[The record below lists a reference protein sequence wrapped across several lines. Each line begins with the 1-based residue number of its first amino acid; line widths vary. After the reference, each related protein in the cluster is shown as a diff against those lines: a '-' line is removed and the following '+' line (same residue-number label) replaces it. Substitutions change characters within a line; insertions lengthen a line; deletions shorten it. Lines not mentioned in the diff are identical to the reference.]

1 MGGVIMNVHVSE
13 SWEPFIRSQ
22 MQSGRYRSEK
32 EVLDEALRLL
42 KQRDQ
47 GQGAADQA
55 EPAASEPVP
64 AWQRVLDNMKVV
76 PDEVFDRIPADS
88 SEQLDHY
95 LYGTP
100 KRPAQ

>member
-1 MGGVIMNVHVSE
+1 MHVHVSE

-22 MQSGRYRSEK
+22 MQSGRYRSEN

-47 GQGAADQA
+47 GQETANQS
-55 EPAASEPVP
+55 EPAASELVP
-64 AWQRVLDNMKVV
+64 TWQRILDNMKAV
-76 PDEVFDRIPADS
+76 PDEVFDRIPVDS

-100 KRPAQ
+100 KRPTP

>member
-1 MGGVIMNVHVSE
+1 MNVHLSE
-13 SWEPFIRSQ
+13 NWELFIRSQ
-22 MQSGRYRSEK
+22 MQSGRYRSGN
-32 EVLDEALRLL
+32 EVLDEALQLL

-47 GQGAADQA
+47 GQGLADPS

-64 AWQRVLDNMKVV
+64 AWQRVLDNMKAV

-100 KRPAQ
+100 KRPTR

>member
-1 MGGVIMNVHVSE
+1 MNVNVSE
-13 SWEPFIRSQ
+13 SWGPFIRSQ
-22 MQSGRYRSEK
+22 MQSGRYRSEN

-42 KQRDQ
+42 EQHAQVR
-47 GQGAADQA
+47 GSIDQA

-64 AWQRVLDNMKVV
+64 AWQRVLDHMNAV

-100 KRPAQ
+100 KRPAR